1 MKRISLLLATMLLSI
16 SMAFS
21 QNCPQISGAQFNR
34 TGPTSFSLTVHYTGG
49 TGLIHV
55 MVFCASNPINGLP
68 SVQCI
73 NVNGSGSSTVT
84 FNCFIDPVV
93 ILVPTLSTV
102 CGQGVPCAVPYF
114 VTSPGQGG
122 PVPVKIGSFYANRDN
137 NQVKLTWDS
146 YTEINAEKY
155 VIERKVDGDFE
166 VVAEVAAANEIAGS
180 RYSYYDINT
189 TNSTSQYRLKMVDTD
204 GSYSYSEV
212 RAVNGKTGN
221 NEVNIF
227 PNPSSGTSRVTL
239 TEVTAGTDVQ
249 IIDHSGR
256 VIRTISMKNTNSIE
270 LNNLQKGMYMIRVV
284 NKETGAVVTKKL
296 SVIN

>member
-1 MKRISLLLATMLLSI
+1 MKRISLFIATMLLSV

-49 TGLIHV
+49 NGMINV

-73 NVNGSGSSTVT
+73 NVNGAGSTTVT

-93 ILVPTLSTV
+93 ILVPTLNNV

-114 VTSPGQGG
+114 VTSPGSGG
-122 PVPVKIGSFYANRDN
+122 PVPVKIGSFYANRDI
-137 NQVKLTWDS
+137 NQVKLVWNS

-155 VIERKVDGDFE
+155 VIERKIDGDFE
-166 VVAEVAAANEIAGS
+166 VITEVAASNEIAGS
-180 RYSYYDINT
+180 NYSYIDNN
-189 TNSTSQYRLKMVDTD
+189 NSNATSQYRLKMVDTD
-204 GSYSYSEV
+204 GSYSYSEI
-212 RAVNGKTGN
+212 RAVNGKSGL
-221 NEVNIF
+221 NEVSIF

-239 TEVTAGTDVQ
+239 TEVTPGTEVHV
-249 IIDHSGR
+249 IDHAGR
-256 VIRTISMKNTNSIE
+256 VIRTFNMQNTNNIE